1 MSIRGLQLVFYE
13 GSGLDN
19 AIGSNF
25 DSRYD
30 GRTCAH
36 KAALAD
42 GNISTYG
49 SPGSQVYVPTQNG
62 IMVNCSPGVDYTV
75 FPYDTTGLNHRPG
88 HYLYPFT

>member
-1 MSIRGLQLVFYE
+1 MSIRGIQLVFYE

-49 SPGSQVYVPTQNG
+49 SPE
-62 IMVNCSPGVDYTV
+62 PGVRADPERYH
-75 FPYDTTGLNHRPG
+75 GQLQSG
-88 HYLYPFT
+88 C